1 MTDYVTPSDRDY
13 AIRTM
18 IGEAANQGDEGLAA
32 VAHVIMNRVRGG
44 YGKNPREVVLARGQ
58 FEPWATRRGELM
70 GYSPEEPA
78 YQRAAAIFDKVASGE
93 SDDPTQG
100 ATHFLNEKIVRER
113 RGGSLPNWAQGE
125 GQRIGDHT
133 FYRLAENRKMD
144 RSLFDKYDA
153 GPTPAAS
160 AVAADS
166 MFDKYDLPEK
176 KAEAA
181 TPAAPAASADRGSYG
196 RVGHS
201 VPVLGPLTEKAAA
214 AVGAGIQY
222 STGVDA
228 AGRPL
233 PKDSTFGQRYENNLQ
248 QVERDVAASDER
260 NPLGAAASDVAGTA
274 ALLGPVGATRW
285 GASALG
291 MTGSSLGIKALKG
304 GASMLALE
312 TANQV
317 LQGKDPRQQGIFGPV
332 PLATVGGIAGPM
344 VQQGVEAG
352 VNRLIQAIPPK
363 AGPLAGTNSVTRNK
377 LMGAFEGETPAS
389 IAESAVS
396 HGKPGMLLDMN
407 QGTRDIAGGLADI
420 PGPSKGLVREELRQ
434 RSAGQAGRLRETL
447 DRNTVPHADVAQL
460 ASDIEKSRSTT
471 AGPLYEAFRATRVP
485 PTDAIKKDII
495 PRLEAAGAFR
505 SAEELAGVSGRP
517 FTQNFFTGGPQKEFP
532 TAEAWDLAKRGLD
545 RRIAAAYDSGDNVLG
560 KELVKLKHDM
570 IREVE
575 KAPGGQVWRQA
586 REAFAEHSAL
596 LEQLESGQKTW
607 QRTMRADELA
617 QELRSLNASE
627 LAARRQGAR
636 DAINEIMTNTVNGDT
651 TARNRLLTEA
661 GRQKLELLFG
671 EKKAASL
678 IKDLEAE
685 VKLSR
690 NTNEIVGGSP
700 TSGKQARRNELYPP
714 QQEDGYWQNF
724 QFSKPASWLPREMY
738 PSAMME
744 GLRVDRYGRAREEL
758 GNLLLTRMQS
768 PEFRDLL
775 RAISVEGQRRAVGSA
790 RAERLSSAA
799 GPLVPA
805 STAPQ
810 RNRLTEPLNSE
821 PKIEGAP

>member
-44 YGKNPREVVLARGQ
+44 YGGNPREVVLARGQ
-58 FEPWATRRGELM
+58 FEPWSTRRGELM
-70 GYSPEEPA
+70 GYAPEDPA
-78 YQRAAAIFDKVASGE
+78 YQRAAAIFDKVISGE
-93 SDDPTQG
+93 KDPTDG

-113 RGGSLPNWAQGE
+113 RGGSLPSWARGE

-214 AVGAGIQY
+214 AVGAGTQY
-222 STGVDA
+222 FTGVDA

-260 NPLGAAASDVAGTA
+260 NPLGGMASDVAGTA
-274 ALLGPVGATRW
+274 MLLGPVGATRW

-304 GASMLALE
+304 GASMLTLE

-317 LQGKDPRQQGIFGPV
+317 LQGKDPRQQGFFGPV
-332 PLATVGGIAGPM
+332 PVAAVSGAAGPM
-344 VQQGVEAG
+344 VQQGIEAG
-352 VNRLIQAIPPK
+352 VNKLIAAIPPK
-363 AGPLAGTNSVTRNK
+363 TGPLAGTNSVTRNR

-389 IAESAVS
+389 LAESITS
-396 HGKPGMLLDMN
+396 HGKAGMVMDMN

-420 PGPSKGLVREELRQ
+420 PGQSKGLIRETLRE

-447 DRNTVPHADVAQL
+447 DRNTVPHTDIAKLATDIDVARKE
-460 ASDIEKSRSTT
+460 A
-471 AGPLYEAFRATRVP
+471 AGPLYDAFRSTRVK
-485 PTDAIKKDII
+485 PTQEVKALI

-505 SAEELAGVSGRP
+505 SAEELAGITGRP
-517 FTQNFFTGGPQKEFP
+517 WQQTFFTGGPQKEFP

-545 RRIAAAYDSGDNVLG
+545 RRISAAYDSGDNTLG
-560 KELVKLKHDM
+560 KALVELKHDM

-575 KAPGGQVWRQA
+575 KSPGGQVWKQA

-596 LEQLESGQKTW
+596 LDQLEAGQKTW

-617 QELRSLNASE
+617 LELKSLNANE

-661 GRQKLELLFG
+661 GKQKLELLFG
-671 EKKAASL
+671 KKRAADL
-678 IKDLEAE
+678 IADLEAE

-700 TSGKQARRNELYPP
+700 TSGKQARRNELFPP

-758 GNLLLTRMQS
+758 GRLMPIRMQS
-768 PEFRDLL
+768 PEFRDLVK
-775 RAISVEGQRRAVGSA
+775 AISVEGQRRAVGSA

-799 GPLVPA
+799 GPLVPS

-821 PKIEGAP
+821 PKIEGVP

>member
-1 MTDYVTPSDRDY
+1 MSDYVTPSDRDY

-44 YGKNPREVVLARGQ
+44 YGGNPREVVLARGQ

-70 GYSPEEPA
+70 GYAPEDPA
-78 YQRAAAIFDKVASGE
+78 YQRAAAVFDKVIGGE
-93 SDDPTQG
+93 SKDPTGG
-100 ATHFLNEKIVRER
+100 ATHFLNEDIVRQR
-113 RGGSLPNWAQGE
+113 RGGTLPRWASGDSTK
-125 GQRIGDHT
+125 IGDHT
-133 FYRLAENRKMD
+133 FYGGSKKMNT
-144 RSLFDKYDA
+144 SLFDKYDA
-153 GPTPAAS
+153 AAVPKAETATLPAPGAS
-160 AVAADS
+160 L
-166 MFDKYDLPEK
+166 FDKYDIPA
-176 KAEAA
+176 AEPIP
-181 TPAAPAASADRGSYG
+181 TPAPPRKEDENVSWGG
-196 RVGHS
+196 RAVLN
-201 VPVLGPLTEKAAA
+201 VPVLGPLVQK
-214 AVGAGIQY
+214 G
-222 STGVDA
+222 
-228 AGRPL
+228 
-233 PKDSTFGQRYENNLQ
+233 
-248 QVERDVAASDER
+248 VAAIGASMPESARGSRNNQPSWAERYRANLDEIER
-260 NPLGAAASDVAGTA
+260 MNEGYAERHPIAAASADMAGTA
-274 ALLGPVGATRW
+274 ALLGPVGSTRW

-291 MTGSSLGIKALKG
+291 MTGSSLGLKALKG
-304 GASMLALE
+304 GSSMLALE

-317 LQGKDPRQQGIFGPV
+317 LKGHDPRQQGVFGPV
-332 PLATVGGIAGPM
+332 PLATAAGVAGPL

-363 AGPLAGTNSVTRNK
+363 VGPLAGTNSVTRNK

-389 IAESAVS
+389 IAESMTQ
-396 HGKPGMLLDMN
+396 HGKAGMVLDMN
-407 QGTRDIAGGLADI
+407 QGTRDLAGGLADI
-420 PGPSKGLVREELRQ
+420 PGPAKGLVRETLRQ

-447 DRNTVPHADVAQL
+447 DRNTVPHVDVARL
-460 ASDIEKSRSTT
+460 ADDIEKSRSTT
-471 AGPLYEAFRATRVP
+471 AGPLYEAFRSTRVP
-485 PTDAIKKDII
+485 PTEAIKKDIL
-495 PRLEAAGAFR
+495 PRLEAAGAFK

-575 KAPGGQVWRQA
+575 KAPGGDTWRQA
-586 REAFAEHSAL
+586 REAFAEHSSL
-596 LEQLESGQKTW
+596 LEQLEAGQKTW

-617 QELRSLNASE
+617 MELKSLNASE

-636 DAINEIMTNTVNGDT
+636 DAINEVMTNTVNGDT
-651 TARNRLLTEA
+651 TARNKLLTEA

-671 EKKAASL
+671 EKKAARL

-700 TSGKQARRNELYPP
+700 TSGKQARRNELFPP

-758 GNLLLTRMQS
+758 GRLMPIPMQS

-775 RAISVEGQRRAVGSA
+775 RAISAEGQRRVVGSA

-805 STAPQ
+805 TAATQ

-821 PKIEGAP
+821 PKIEGVP